1 MPIELMVGTSPIFE
15 GFVAQADLSSIVD
28 SGKFI
33 PVHMSQFNA
42 RGGVMLDGGFKN
54 GQNPMDSS
62 LKPPE
67 TSATN
72 MNDQPVFLLLEKNPI
87 IAADMIGTLEACC
100 DCHVVHVAMADE
112 IDNALAQTPAVAA
125 AFLEMNFR
133 DLEASDL
140 PMALNQSGARIVLTQ
155 GEAHE
160 AEVQRRGWHMLVRP
174 FSDEMVRDMLQDMQL
189 PLR

>member
-1 MPIELMVGTSPIFE
+1 
-15 GFVAQADLSSIVD
+15 
-28 SGKFI
+28 
-33 PVHMSQFNA
+33 
-42 RGGVMLDGGFKN
+42 
-54 GQNPMDSS
+54 MDSS

-67 TSATN
+67 TSATT
-72 MNDQPVFLLLEKNPI
+72 MNDQPVFLLLEKNPV

-100 DCHVVHVAMADE
+100 DCRVIHVATLDE
-112 IDNALAQTPAVAA
+112 INHALAQTPTVAA

-133 DLEASDL
+133 ELEASDL

-160 AEVQRRGWHMLVRP
+160 AEVERRGWHMLVRP
-174 FSDEMVRDMLQDMQL
+174 FSDQMVRDMLQAMQL